1 MASSAFLQFWW
12 TGRTRESLLS
22 HLDNEELASLR
33 LVCHDFSVRAAPRLF
48 EDMKV
53 SFKASLFTKPARM
66 AALDRIG
73 HHVRA
78 FTFNMPHGNETFLP
92 PLVDPVTGEEETF
105 IYEPHVLSSR
115 DSASRLSNPTY
126 GSWEMTDML
135 VKQYSPL
142 FHAAANVP
150 SFIRAFSAM
159 PGMKHLIISCPDQEA
174 GQRYRRS
181 IVDYALISLRIAVE
195 RSKLG
200 ALEQLS
206 LQRIHAGAFT
216 YLNPIMGMG
225 ALPNALRRWRQIKK
239 LSMTVDS
246 VPFGPDWATDHFKGL
261 HAYLQAFAQSV
272 EEFNFRWHGA
282 KGPCPLSIG
291 SESCL
296 QRTSPRLACPRRHHL
311 ALRPL
316 RFAQLRDTEMENIV
330 VDATQISCFITAH
343 RHTIREFNFEDTH
356 LRSGTWDEA
365 LAPLTRISG
374 SEQWKH
380 KAEEVMDVPL
390 MISPI
395 GLPEPELKKVLP
407 QIVKPLQTKNPTRL
421 SKPVLKRFHTAGE
434 KGRQLLWNAR
444 TPDHVRDLLR
454 NSIFNWI

>member
-1 MASSAFLQFWW
+1 MASPAFLQFWW
-12 TGRTRESLLS
+12 TGNTRESFLS
-22 HLDNEELASLR
+22 HIDSEDLASLR

-48 EDMKV
+48 EDLKV
-53 SFKASLFTKPARM
+53 TFKTSLFTKPARM
-66 AALDRIG
+66 AALDRVG
-73 HHVRA
+73 HHVQT
-78 FTFNMPHGNETFLP
+78 FTFNMPHGDDTFLP
-92 PLVDPVTGEEETF
+92 PLLDPVSLTEETF
-105 IYEPHVLSSR
+105 IYEPHVQSSR
-115 DSASRLSNPTY
+115 DSTSRLSNPTY

-135 VKQYSPL
+135 IKQYPPL
-142 FHAAANVP
+142 FHAAANIP

-159 PGMKHLIISCPDQEA
+159 PGLKHLIISCPGQES

-206 LQRIHAGAFT
+206 LLHIHAGAAH

-225 ALPNALRRWRQIKK
+225 ALPNSAKRWRQIKK
-239 LSMTVDS
+239 LTMTMDF
-246 VPFGPDWATDHFKGL
+246 VPFGPDLATDHLKGL
-261 HAYLQAFAQSV
+261 HTYLQAFAHSV
-272 EEFNFRWHGA
+272 EEFNFRWIGA

-330 VDATQISCFITAH
+330 VDASQISCFITAH

-374 SEQWKH
+374 SEQWKQ
-380 KAEEVMDVPL
+380 KVEEVMDCPL

-407 QIVKPLQTKNPTRL
+407 QIVKPLQTNKPRP
-421 SKPVLKRFHTAGE
+421 SKPVLRRFHTAGE
-434 KGRQLLWNAR
+434 KGRQLLWN
-444 TPDHVRDLLR
+444 TPDHMKDLLR